1 MNDDVAAAL
10 NQSIRTLAVEV
21 KRYRLEMQRA
31 TAMKAAYY
39 AIEYPGTPLAE
50 FAGEPEDD

>member
-10 NQSIRTLAVEV
+10 NQSIRTLAVEI
-21 KRYRLEMQRA
+21 KRHRLEMQRE
-31 TAMKAAYY
+31 TSMRAALY
-39 AIEYPGTPLAE
+39 AIQYPGTPLAE